1 MPDTRTII
9 ETGRFARKEAEEQM
23 ESSSAPAQIRT
34 LIVDDHGI
42 VREGL
47 AALLE
52 RSSRIKIVGMAATG
66 AEAVSSASRLRPD
79 VMIMDLMLPAMS
91 GIDATRRILA
101 NLPRTRI
108 VMLSACR
115 TSEHIFLALRAG
127 VRAYVLKEC
136 AGAELL
142 GAVTAA
148 HEGDRYLSPAVTDLV
163 IQNVLNNSAPQS
175 PLERLS
181 SREREVL
188 QLTAGGCSSSEI
200 ANLLSL
206 SRKTVDTYRC
216 RVMEKLGV
224 RDRAHLIHFAIE
236 HSLVPL

>member
-1 MPDTRTII
+1 
-9 ETGRFARKEAEEQM
+9 M
-23 ESSSAPAQIRT
+23 ESSSAPAPIRT
-34 LIVDDHGI
+34 VIVDDHGI

-52 RSSRIKIVGMAATG
+52 RSPRIKIVGMSATG
-66 AEAVSSASRLRPD
+66 ADAVSSASRLRPD
-79 VMIMDLMLPAMS
+79 VIIMDLMLPAMS
-91 GIDATRRILA
+91 GVDATSRILA
-101 NLPRTRI
+101 SLPQTRI

-127 VRAYVLKEC
+127 VRAYVLKDC
-136 AGAELL
+136 AATELL
-142 GAVTAA
+142 GAVTAVY
-148 HEGDRYLSPAVTDLV
+148 EGDRYLSPRITDVVL
-163 IQNVLNNSAPQS
+163 QNLLRYSGPQS

-181 SREREVL
+181 IREREVL
-188 QLTAGGCSSSEI
+188 QLTASGCSSGEI